1 MQRRRWRNHNRRQQS
16 SRMWVLAPERIDS
29 PNRQVPRKRLEG
41 AQQVEMCCELPKV
54 DKSRQRTSF
63 FPPIL
68 SLKFIL
74 ILNITAIAW
83 APVAK
88 AQVSNFEKAEGEI
101 SGTVLLEADKR
112 PASQV
117 IVSLKSRV
125 AGIFRSV
132 LTDLEGQ
139 FRVQRLPRGTYDIAV
154 EETGYEAVQATA
166 QLDGPSSKLVMYLR
180 SKSGAIRQ
188 SDYTVSVRELK
199 IPGKARNELQ
209 KGFERLAKNDP
220 AGSLSHFTKATQAFP
235 GYFEAYYHT
244 GVAEMKLGHNE
255 EATKAFQTAIDLSR
269 GQYAWAEF
277 GLGYLLCEEGKPGAA
292 EKIIRR
298 GLEVEDAAPEGH
310 VSLGNA
316 LMQLNRPDEAERSAQ
331 EALLRNPNFADAYLV
346 LSDVAAGKREYRV
359 ELQDLD
365 AYLKLRPNGA
375 ASERVRQVREAAL
388 KILAKPHPQ
397 D

>member
-1 MQRRRWRNHNRRQQS
+1 M
-16 SRMWVLAPERIDS
+16 LASARINVPTAKS
-29 PNRQVPRKRLEG
+29 PRKRLEG
-41 AQQVEMCCELPKV
+41 AQQVEMRYELPRVNKP
-54 DKSRQRTSF
+54 RQRASF
-63 FPPIL
+63 APIF
-68 SLKFIL
+68 SLKLIL
-74 ILNITAIAW
+74 ILNIAAIAW
-83 APVAK
+83 APMAN

-101 SGTVLLEADKR
+101 SGTVLLETSKR

-125 AGIFRSV
+125 AGIFRTV
-132 LTDLEGQ
+132 LTDFEGQ
-139 FRVQRLPRGTYDIAV
+139 FRVQSLPRGTYEVAV
-154 EETGYEAVQATA
+154 EEAGYEAVQASA

-188 SDYTVSVRELK
+188 SDYTVSVRELQ
-199 IPGKARNELQ
+199 IPGKARSELQ
-209 KGFERLAKNDP
+209 KGFERLTKNDL
-220 AGSLSHFTKATQAFP
+220 AGSLSHFTKATEAFP
-235 GYFEAYYHT
+235 GYFEAYYHM
-244 GVAEMKLGHNE
+244 GMAEMKLGHNE
-255 EATKAFQTAIDLSR
+255 QATKAFQMAIDLSGGR
-269 GQYAWAEF
+269 YARAEF
-277 GLGYLLCEEGKPGAA
+277 GFGYLLCQEGKPGEA

-310 VSLGNA
+310 VSLANA
-316 LMQLNRPDEAERSAQ
+316 LMLLNRPDEAERSAQ

-346 LSDVAAGKREYRV
+346 LSNVAASKREYRV

>member
-1 MQRRRWRNHNRRQQS
+1 MR
-16 SRMWVLAPERIDS
+16 
-29 PNRQVPRKRLEG
+29 
-41 AQQVEMCCELPKV
+41 CELPRV
-54 DKSRQRTSF
+54 DKSSQRAS

-68 SLKFIL
+68 SLKLIL

-83 APVAK
+83 GPVAK

-101 SGTVLLEADKR
+101 SGTVLLEANKR

-117 IVSLKSRV
+117 IISLKSRV
-125 AGIFRSV
+125 EGIFRSV

-154 EETGYEAVQATA
+154 EEAGYEAVQATA

-199 IPGKARNELQ
+199 IPAKARNELQ
-209 KGFERLAKNDP
+209 KGFERLTKNDP
-220 AGSLSHFTKATQAFP
+220 AGSLSHFTKAAQAFP
-235 GYFEAYYHT
+235 GYYEAYYHMGMT
-244 GVAEMKLGHNE
+244 EMTLGHNE
-255 EATKAFQTAIDLSR
+255 EATKAFQMAIDLSGGR
-269 GQYAWAEF
+269 YAWAEF
-277 GLGYLLCEEGKPGAA
+277 GFGYLLCQQGKPGEA

-298 GLEVEDAAPEGH
+298 GLGVEDAAPDGH
-310 VSLGNA
+310 VALGNA
-316 LMQLNRPDEAERSAQ
+316 LMQLNRPAEAERSAQ

-346 LSDVAAGKREYRV
+346 LSNVAASKDNYRA

-365 AYLKLRPNGA
+365 AYLKLRPNGP
-375 ASERVRQVREAAL
+375 ASERVRQVREATL
-388 KILAKPHPQ
+388 KTLAKSRPQ

>member
-1 MQRRRWRNHNRRQQS
+1 
-16 SRMWVLAPERIDS
+16 MWVLASARIDS

-41 AQQVEMCCELPKV
+41 AEQVEMRCELPRV
-54 DKSRQRTSF
+54 DKSRQRASSR
-63 FPPIL
+63 PIL
-68 SLKFIL
+68 SLNLIL

-83 APVAK
+83 GPVAK
-88 AQVSNFEKAEGEI
+88 AQVSNFEKGEGEI
-101 SGTVLLEADKR
+101 SGTVRLEADKR
-112 PASQV
+112 PAIQV
-117 IVSLKSRV
+117 IISLKSRV

-132 LTDLEGQ
+132 LTDSEGQ
-139 FRVQRLPRGTYDIAV
+139 FRVQRLPHDTYDIAV
-154 EETGYEAVQATA
+154 DEAGYEAVKATT

-244 GVAEMKLGHNE
+244 GVAEMKLGHNK
-255 EATKAFQTAIDLSR
+255 EATKAFQMAIDLSG

-277 GLGYLLCEEGKPGAA
+277 GLGYLLCEEGKPGEA

-316 LMQLNRPDEAERSAQ
+316 LMQLNRPDEAERSVQ
-331 EALLRNPNFADAYLV
+331 EALLHNPNFADAYLV
-346 LSDVAAGKREYRV
+346 LSNVAARKGDYRA
-359 ELQDLD
+359 ELQHLD
-365 AYLKLRPNGA
+365 AYLKLQPNGP
-375 ASERVRQVREAAL
+375 ASERVRQVREVAL
-388 KILAKPHPQ
+388 KILAKSHPQ

>member
-1 MQRRRWRNHNRRQQS
+1 MH
-16 SRMWVLAPERIDS
+16 
-29 PNRQVPRKRLEG
+29 
-41 AQQVEMCCELPKV
+41 CELPRV
-54 DKSRQRTSF
+54 DKSRQRAISR
-63 FPPIL
+63 PIL
-68 SLKFIL
+68 SLNIIL

-101 SGTVLLEADKR
+101 SGTVLLERDKR

-117 IVSLKSRV
+117 IISLKSRV
-125 AGIFRSV
+125 AGVFRSV

-139 FRVQRLPRGTYDIAV
+139 FRVQRLPRGTYDIEV
-154 EETGYEAVQATA
+154 EEQGYEAVQATA
-166 QLDGPSSKLVMYLR
+166 HLDGPSSKLVMYLR
-180 SKSGAIRQ
+180 SKSRAIRQ

-199 IPGKARNELQ
+199 IPGKARNELE

-235 GYFEAYYHT
+235 GYFEAYYHL
-244 GVAEMKLGHNE
+244 GVAEMKLGHNV
-255 EATKAFQTAIDLSR
+255 EATKAFQMAIDLSGGR
-269 GQYAWAEF
+269 YAWAEF
-277 GLGYLLCEEGKPGAA
+277 EYGYLLCQEGKPGEA

-316 LMQLNRPDEAERSAQ
+316 LMQLNRLDEAERSAQ
-331 EALLRNPNFADAYLV
+331 EALLRNHNFADAYLV
-346 LSDVAAGKREYRV
+346 LSNVAASKGDYRT

-365 AYLKLRPNGA
+365 AYLKLQPSGP
-375 ASERVRQVREAAL
+375 ASERVRQVREAVL
-388 KILAKPHPQ
+388 KILAKSHPQ

>member
-1 MQRRRWRNHNRRQQS
+1 
-16 SRMWVLAPERIDS
+16 MWVLAPERIDS
-29 PNRQVPRKRLEG
+29 PNRQVPRKSLEC
-41 AQQVEMCCELPKV
+41 AQQVEMRCELPRV
-54 DKSRQRTSF
+54 DKSCQRTSF

-68 SLKFIL
+68 SLKL
-74 ILNITAIAW
+74 ILVLNIAAIGW

-101 SGTVLLEADKR
+101 SGTVLLEAEKR

-117 IVSLKSRV
+117 IISLKSRV
-125 AGIFRSV
+125 AGILRSV

-139 FRVQRLPRGTYDIAV
+139 FRVQHLPPGTYDIAV
-154 EETGYEAVQATA
+154 EEAGYEALQATA

-209 KGFERLAKNDP
+209 KGFERLTKNDP
-220 AGSLSHFTKATQAFP
+220 AGSLDHFVKATQAFP
-235 GYFEAYYHT
+235 GYFEAYYHM
-244 GVAEMKLGHNE
+244 GMVEMRLGRNE
-255 EATKAFQTAIDLSR
+255 EAAKAFQAAIDLSGGR
-269 GQYAWAEF
+269 YAWAEF
-277 GLGYLLCEEGKPGAA
+277 GFGYLLCQEGKPSEA

-298 GLEVEDAAPEGH
+298 GLEVEDAAPDGH
-310 VSLGNA
+310 VFLANA

-331 EALLRNPNFADAYLV
+331 EALLRNHNFADAYLV
-346 LSDVAAGKREYRV
+346 LSNVAASKGDYRT

-365 AYLKLRPNGA
+365 AYLKLQPSGP
-375 ASERVRQVREAAL
+375 ASERVRQVREAVL
-388 KILAKPHPQ
+388 KILAKSHPQ